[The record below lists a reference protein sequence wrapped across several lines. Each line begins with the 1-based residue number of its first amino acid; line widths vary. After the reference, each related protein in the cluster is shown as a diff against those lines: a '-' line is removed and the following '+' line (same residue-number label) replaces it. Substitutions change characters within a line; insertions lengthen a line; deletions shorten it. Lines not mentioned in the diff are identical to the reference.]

1 MNIYSQNPAT
11 GAKIQAYSL
20 HTPKDCGAALTQC
33 QEAWIHWRKTSLDA
47 RKACL
52 LKLANKL
59 KENQEAYARLMAEE
73 MGKPITQGLQEL
85 NKCAWVCEY
94 YASHGADFLTNIPV
108 KTGAS
113 ETIITHQP
121 LGIILAIM
129 PWNFPFWQVL
139 RAAAPA
145 LMAGNAMI
153 LKHASNVP
161 GCAQALEALF
171 RGSDFPK
178 NLFTSLLVD
187 IPQTEAIIK
196 DPRIQGVTMTGST
209 QAGRH
214 VAALTG
220 RLLKKT
226 VMELGGSD
234 PYIILED
241 ADLDLAAEA
250 CATSRMINA
259 GQSCIA
265 AKRLIVIEG
274 IRKAFEQ
281 KLIEHLARCTCG
293 DPQLKETNL
302 GPLARTDLR
311 DALHTQVTQSIEMG
325 AQCLLGGTRPEGP
338 GCFYPATLLTQVK
351 DPMPAYT
358 EELFGPVAAVIS
370 AQDEAEA
377 ISIANDTPFGL
388 GGALFTQNTEKG
400 KRIATESI
408 DAGSCAV
415 NTFVQSDPRL
425 PFGGIKDSGFGRE
438 LGQWG
443 ILEFTNTKSIQIQ
456 Q

>member
-1 MNIYSQNPAT
+1 MTIHSQNPTT
-11 GAKIQAYSL
+11 GEIIHTYSL
-20 HTPKDCGAALTQC
+20 HTPEACEAALAQC
-33 QEAWIHWRKTSLDA
+33 QNTWIEWRKTSFDL
-47 RKACL
+47 RKSLL
-52 LKLANKL
+52 LKLSARL
-59 KENQEAYARLMAEE
+59 KENQEAYARLIAKE
-73 MGKPITQGLQEL
+73 MGKPITQGLQEV

-94 YASHGADFLTNIPV
+94 YADHGASFLADIPME
-108 KTGAS
+108 KGTTKAA
-113 ETIITHQP
+113 ITHQP

-161 GCAQALEALF
+161 GCAEAIEALLKDS
-171 RGSDFPK
+171 GFPAG
-178 NLFTSLLVD
+178 LLTSLLVD
-187 IPQTEAIIK
+187 TPQTEALIK

-209 QAGRH
+209 EAGRH

-234 PYIILED
+234 PYIILKD

-265 AKRLIVIEG
+265 AKRLIVAESV
-274 IRKAFEQ
+274 RETFEQ
-281 KLIEHLARCTCG
+281 KLLERLARYTPC
-293 DPQLKETNL
+293 DPQSKDTNL
-302 GPLARTDLR
+302 GPLARADLR
-311 DALHTQVTQSIEMG
+311 DALHAQVTQSIKMG
-325 AQCLLGGTRPEGP
+325 AQCLLGGKFPEGP
-338 GCFYPATLLTQVK
+338 GSFYPATLLTRVK
-351 DPMPAYT
+351 APMPAYT
-358 EELFGPVAAVIS
+358 EELFGPIAVIIS
-370 AQDEAEA
+370 ARDEAEA
-377 ISIANDTPFGL
+377 IKIANDTPFGL
-388 GGALFTQNTEKG
+388 GGAVFTQNTEKG
-400 KRIATESI
+400 RRIATESI
-408 DAGSCAV
+408 EAGSCAV

-438 LGQWG
+438 LGKCG
-443 ILEFTNTKSIQIQ
+443 ILEFTNIKSILTG
-456 Q
+456 

>member
-1 MNIYSQNPAT
+1 MTIHSQNPAT
-11 GAKIQAYSL
+11 GERIQTYSL
-20 HTPKDCGAALTQC
+20 HTPEACEAALTQC
-33 QEAWIHWRKTSLDA
+33 QSAWIQWKKTSFDL
-47 RKACL
+47 RKSCL
-52 LKLANKL
+52 LKLSSRL
-59 KENQEAYARLMAEE
+59 KENQDAYARLMAEE
-73 MGKPITQGLQEL
+73 MGKPITQGLQEV

-94 YASHGADFLTNIPV
+94 YANNGTHFLADTPV
-108 KTGAS
+108 
-113 ETIITHQP
+113 ETEAAETTITHQP

-145 LMAGNAMI
+145 LTAGNAMI

-161 GCAQALEALF
+161 GCAKAIEALF
-171 RGSDFPK
+171 KDSGFPEG
-178 NLFTSLLVD
+178 LFTSLLVD
-187 IPQTEAIIK
+187 IPQTENLIK

-209 QAGRH
+209 EAGRR

-265 AKRLIVIEG
+265 AKRLIAVES
-274 IRKAFEQ
+274 IREAFEQ
-281 KLIEHLARCTCG
+281 KLLERLARYTPG
-293 DPQLKETNL
+293 NPLSEETNL

-311 DALHTQVTQSIEMG
+311 DALHAQVTQSIKMG
-325 AQCLLGGTRPEGP
+325 AQCLLGGTLPRGP
-338 GCFYPATLLTQVK
+338 GSFYPATLLTQVK
-351 DPMPAYT
+351 APMPAYT
-358 EELFGPVAAVIS
+358 EELFGPVATIIS
-370 AQDEAEA
+370 ACDETEA
-377 ISIANDTPFGL
+377 IKIANDTPFGL
-388 GGALFTQNTEKG
+388 GGALFTQDIEKG
-400 KRIATESI
+400 RRIATESI
-408 DAGSCAV
+408 EAGSCAV

-438 LGQWG
+438 LGKCG
-443 ILEFTNTKSIQIQ
+443 ILEFTNTKSILIQ